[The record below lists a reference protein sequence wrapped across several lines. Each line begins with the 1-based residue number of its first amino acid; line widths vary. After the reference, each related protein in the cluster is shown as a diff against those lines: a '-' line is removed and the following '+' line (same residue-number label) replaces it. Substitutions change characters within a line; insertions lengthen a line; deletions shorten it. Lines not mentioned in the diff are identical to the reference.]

1 MIKKLIII
9 LIIIFIPVAVWY
21 FLYFGQEVMA
31 PSEDTQKSVDVDV
44 EVDLSILS
52 MLINTSSV
60 QVADLV
66 AVDESNSSGTAYRLF
81 KDGVLWHAVV
91 ATMPDIE
98 SGNSYESWLVQPEP
112 LEFFSTGIMKK
123 NQEGKWILEYRADNE
138 YPTYLKTV
146 ITEETVVDATPEV
159 HILEG
164 SFESIKNQ

>member
-9 LIIIFIPVAVWY
+9 LVVIFITVLVWY

-31 PSEDTQKSVDVDV
+31 PSEDTQKSVDIDTGG
-44 EVDLSILS
+44 DLSVLS
-52 MLINTSSV
+52 MLINTSSI
-60 QVADLV
+60 QIADLE

-81 KDGVLWHAVV
+81 KDGVLWHALV
-91 ATMPDIE
+91 ATMPDVE
-98 SGNSYESWLVQPEP
+98 SGNSYEAWLVQTEP

-146 ITEETVVDATPEV
+146 ITEETIIDATPEV

-164 SFESIKNQ
+164 SFESEKNQ